1 MAPHRRR
8 GCRDVRRQSGL
19 RLIQDGALASGA
31 RNGPGARQVIDA
43 NDVPSLATF
52 LDDGGN
58 PGTFLGDMG
67 FRALLYEWIE
77 QMTAAPAR
85 RKHSAALTRRAAA
98 DSEVQSAANGTL
110 AVVILVW
117 MADVA
122 ENLALAN
129 AYWTTPTRWRPRGSP
144 QKSKRGST
152 SGSTAV
158 HAPGSA
164 ITFDTHLPTNNLTRS
179 LRSKAGVSKR

>member
-1 MAPHRRR
+1 M
-8 GCRDVRRQSGL
+8 
-19 RLIQDGALASGA
+19 
-31 RNGPGARQVIDA
+31 IDA

-77 QMTAAPAR
+77 QMTAAPVR

-98 DSEVQSAANGTL
+98 DREVESAAHGTL

-122 ENLALAN
+122 ENLALGERLLDYADALEAAWFTAEVQERFN
-129 AYWTTPTRWRPRGSP
+129 TSKHGRPRARFGHH
-144 QKSKRGST
+144 
-152 SGSTAV
+152 V
-158 HAPGSA
+158 
-164 ITFDTHLPTNNLTRS
+164 
-179 LRSKAGVSKR
+179 